1 MLIEEY
7 DNSKTLFNFLIPS
20 SLKKSFDM
28 VCKYK
33 TTSKSQT
40 LNNLIRSYVLENGE
54 VIEDEVNKQ
63 NKMLSLFK

>member
-1 MLIEEY
+1 
-7 DNSKTLFNFLIPS
+7 
-20 SLKKSFDM
+20 M

>member
-1 MLIEEY
+1 MITEEY
-7 DNSKTLFNFLIPS
+7 DTNKTLFNFLIPTT
-20 SLKKSFDM
+20 LKKSFDL

-33 TTSKSQT
+33 ISNKSQT